1 MDKIAQQIMKEL
13 LPAEKE
19 VVPPPS
25 GAKGP
30 RNPVDH
36 WSPAILLERGAYLRK
51 MATYGDGSASETLK
65 EYAGH
70 STMLSFRSR
79 DGDAEVHQDFA
90 DLFYVLEGRAV
101 MVTGGTVK
109 GGHIVAPGEMRGI
122 AIESGKRQEMK
133 AGDLVH
139 VPAGVPHQMLV
150 SGEKTVTCFVVK
162 IQEIQ

>member
-1 MDKIAQQIMKEL
+1 M
-13 LPAEKE
+13 PA
-19 VVPPPS
+19 S
-25 GAKGP
+25 AKGP

-36 WSPAILLERGAYLRK
+36 WSPAILLERSAYLHK

-109 GGHIVAPGEMRGI
+109 GSRIVAPGEMRGVS
-122 AIESGKRQEMK
+122 IEGGARQEMK

-150 SGEKTVTCFVVK
+150 SGEKTITCFVVK

>member
-19 VVPPPS
+19 VAPPPAA
-25 GAKGP
+25 AKGP

-65 EYAGH
+65 EYPGH

-109 GGHIVAPGEMRGI
+109 GARIVAPGEMRGV
-122 AIESGKRQEMK
+122 AIEGGTRQEMK

-139 VPAGVPHQMLV
+139 VPAGLPHQMLV